1 MIGRAL
7 AHGAATIINAMATG
21 KGAAF
26 GIALWTEAEVE
37 LFPGSSAREVE
48 IASDP
53 GEDTLLAEKCVDCV
67 LDYFGLKDF
76 GFKVVT
82 NSNIPIAKG
91 LKSSSVA
98 SNAIVMA
105 TLSALGKRL
114 SNLEILNLS
123 VNAAIEARTT
133 ITGAFDDASASLFGN
148 VVITNNLQRRILRIF
163 DIEDYKV
170 IISVPEEKKYTRDV
184 DIHRIK
190 FIAKQVEVAHREA
203 LLGNYW
209 CAMTINGLIYSAAL
223 GYPCDV
229 IVDCLEAGAI
239 AAGLS
244 GKGPAIVAVSSE
256 ECENGVKSAL
266 SCHGKVL
273 VTETNKEGARFG
285 SNKRR

>member
-1 MIGRAL
+1 L
-7 AHGAATIINAMATG
+7 GAVHFISSAEE
-21 KGAAF
+21 
-26 GIALWTEAEVE
+26 GIAPSIGE
-37 LFPGSSAREVE
+37 LSRKAQIIRRH
-48 IASDP
+48 I
-53 GEDTLLAEKCVDCV
+53 
-67 LDYFGLKDF
+67 LKMVSRA
-76 GFKVVT
+76 GT
-82 NSNIPIAKG
+82 GHISPP
-91 LKSSSVA
+91 SV
-98 SNAIVMA
+98 
-105 TLSALGKRL
+105 
-114 SNLEILNLS
+114 
-123 VNAAIEARTT
+123 
-133 ITGAFDDASASLFGN
+133 
-148 VVITNNLQRRILRIF
+148 
-163 DIEDYKV
+163 
-170 IISVPEEKKYTRDV
+170 V
-184 DIHRIK
+184 DILTVLYFSKMRHKPEDPYWEDRDRFALCK
-190 FIAKQVEVAHREA
+190 GHAAPTLYAVFVEVAHREA